1 MAAVDEGKGSVEDA
15 IASLENDD
23 FSDVIGK
30 KRRYYTPN
38 EVSMHNIA
46 EDCWVSIFGKVYD
59 LSPFLS
65 ANEGPLAQPIINF
78 AGQDISSWFDKATGG
93 VKHELDE
100 TTGLR
105 LPYLPHGR
113 FIHVA
118 PPEPVSDWKTDFG
131 TPWWKDESFCI
142 GNLSTRTRNIRIVNT
157 LTSQEK
163 TLEVCSEETLDEILD
178 RYMDWNSH
186 AGSYTWK
193 TLAGSEFRPL

>member
-1 MAAVDEGKGSVEDA
+1 MAAEEGKGSVEDA

-59 LSPFLS
+59 LSAFLS
-65 ANEGPLAQPIINF
+65 KHEGPLAQPIVNF
-78 AGQDISSWFDKATGG
+78 AGQDISSWFDEETGG

-100 TTGLR
+100 TTGLL
-105 LPYLPHGR
+105 LPFLPHGR

-118 PPEPVSDWKTDFG
+118 PAEPVSDWRTDFG
-131 TPWWKDESFCI
+131 WVCWRGERDELETHLVTGETVELGTYSSLLLFCPPPP
-142 GNLSTRTRNIRIVNT
+142 LSLSLSLPPYPLSLQDPMVEGRV
-157 LTSQEK
+157 
-163 TLEVCSEETLDEILD
+163 ILH
-178 RYMDWNSH
+178 RQ
-186 AGSYTWK
+186 
-193 TLAGSEFRPL
+193 PLN